1 VEKRI
6 WASAAEHDVTNT
18 LHRYGT
24 AESFKDDYIVF
35 AISARGVNDKGAV
48 EKQRRFLE
56 IARKYEPVN
65 MGDAS
70 NGALHRPAKSLNPLV
85 HWRRSSAPD
94 FDAVIN
100 GVSCPTTVAA
110 VFDNPDVVVEFIN
123 ELKKADL
130 GLSINISGSLDH
142 AQACIRRAG
151 LERHS
156 VEYSLGF
163 FGQTD
168 LLTDRR
174 TLELST
180 MCGHG
185 MLSFSFVRK
194 LRDWVKQG
202 RRTPEQ
208 ASVTLARFC
217 SCGVFNTTRAC
228 RIFREEFSDKQ
239 RRENR
244 GQ

>member
-1 VEKRI
+1 M
-6 WASAAEHDVTNT
+6 TNT
-18 LHRYGT
+18 LHRYGSG
-24 AESFKDDYIVF
+24 ESFKDDYIVF
-35 AISARGVNDKGAV
+35 AISARGINDTGAV

-56 IARKYEPVN
+56 IARKHNPVN

-70 NGALHRPAKSLNPLV
+70 HGALYHPSKELNPLV
-85 HWRRSSAPD
+85 HWRRKIVRD
-94 FDAVIN
+94 FDTVVQ

-110 VFDNPDVVVEFIN
+110 VFDNPDTVVAFVK
-123 ELKKADL
+123 ELKDANI
-130 GLSINISGSLDH
+130 GLSINISGAVDKVQEC
-142 AQACIRRAG
+142 ARRAG

-168 LLTDRR
+168 RMADTQ

-185 MLSFSFVRK
+185 MLSFSLVRK
-194 LRDWVKQG
+194 LIEWVKQG

-208 ASVTLARFC
+208 ASATLARFC
-217 SCGVFNTTRAC
+217 SCGVFNTARAC
-228 RIFREEFSDKQ
+228 RLL
-239 RRENR
+239 R
-244 GQ
+244 GD